1 MGRVAGVGTFRMSL
15 AVWPELEPQHPLRS
29 NATSSVKLSL
39 NGLQPNLKLNEP
51 SFHPAAL
58 ALCLYYVDFICLLFR
73 QLLALDF
80 QLLQG
85 KPRVVPIFIFPSTLL
100 TYTRNLEVKTD

>member
-1 MGRVAGVGTFRMSL
+1 MKLPSAGREQHLTKETAQRRWNFKRISMGRVAGVGTFRMSL
-15 AVWPELEPQHPLRS
+15 AVWPGLEPQHPVRS
-29 NATSSVKLSL
+29 NATCSAKLSL
-39 NGLQPNLKLNEP
+39 NGLQPSLKLNEP

-80 QLLQG
+80 QLL
-85 KPRVVPIFIFPSTLL
+85 
-100 TYTRNLEVKTD
+100 